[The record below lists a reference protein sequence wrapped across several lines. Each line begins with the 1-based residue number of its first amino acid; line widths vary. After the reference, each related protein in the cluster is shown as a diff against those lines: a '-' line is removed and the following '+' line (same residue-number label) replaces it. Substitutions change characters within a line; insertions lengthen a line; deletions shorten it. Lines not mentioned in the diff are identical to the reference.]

1 MKVAIFGTGA
11 VGGYFG
17 GLLALAGHEVS
28 FIARGAHLEAI
39 LQHGLILRYI
49 QGDQQSEEIV
59 KAPATNNPAEIGQVD
74 YVLFGVKAYETEQ
87 AGRQL
92 QPLIGENTAIITIQ
106 NGLDS
111 PNQLA
116 ALYGKDKIMTGAAR
130 IEITLGEPGVVV
142 KYGPPR
148 GGCNLNLA
156 EMSGE
161 RSERLEKLV
170 EAFKAVEVSTSL
182 STDPLRLLWT
192 KYLVL
197 APTAGLLSVAR
208 AHGGEVFNHEPTKLL
223 YPKLV
228 EEAVNVARAEGI
240 EFDPEILERSKH
252 PLFPA
257 DTAFKSSLQRDF
269 EKGKSTEVEELI
281 GAMVRRS
288 AQYGVETPRFDT
300 IYALL
305 SLAAKVGYRY
315 NG

>member
-1 MKVAIFGTGA
+1 MKIAIFGTGA

-17 GLLALAGHEVS
+17 GLLSLAGHEVS

-39 LQHGLILRYI
+39 RQRGLVLRYI
-49 QGDQQSEEIV
+49 QGDKQSEEIV
-59 KAPATNNPAEIGQVD
+59 KAPATDNPAEIGPVD
-74 YVLFGVKAYETEQ
+74 YVLFGVKAYETVQ
-87 AGRQL
+87 AGQQL

-111 PNQLA
+111 PQQLA
-116 ALYGKDKIMTGAAR
+116 TLYGKDKIMTGAAR
-130 IEITLGEPGVVV
+130 IEITLGEPGVVI

-148 GGCNLNLA
+148 GACALSLA

-161 RSERLEKLV
+161 RTERLEKLV
-170 EAFKAVEVSTSL
+170 EAFQSVEIATNL

-197 APTAGLLSVAR
+197 APTAGLLTVAR
-208 AHGGEVFNHEPTKLL
+208 AHGGEVYNHEPTKEL
-223 YPKLV
+223 YPKLI
-228 EEAVNVARAEGI
+228 EEAAKVASAEGI
-240 EFDPEILERSKH
+240 EFEAEALEKSKH

-269 EKGKSTEVEELI
+269 EKGKPTEVEELI
-281 GAMVRRS
+281 GAMVRRGK
-288 AQYGVETPRFDT
+288 QYGIATPHFDT